1 MPFPAS
7 AGTASGAHSAARRS
21 SVSRM
26 GSTTT
31 DRDAFYTGVAA
42 EFREHYSRGPRF
54 VAVTGVPQAD
64 AAGAADAFAGALRAA
79 GETVERV
86 SAAADADADTFR
98 AEVVAPARQND
109 GVLVVDGPALLTPEF
124 RGFWNFSLWVEHDPE
139 RSPDWSFVATGRKD
153 PLGAPREV
161 ASVLLDDADPAR
173 PRRLFADSC

>member
-1 MPFPAS
+1 
-7 AGTASGAHSAARRS
+7 
-21 SVSRM
+21 M

-31 DRDAFYTGVAA
+31 ERGAFYDGIAA
-42 EFREHYSRGPRF
+42 EFRQHYTRGPRF
-54 VAVTGVPQAD
+54 VAVTGVPEAD
-64 AAGAADAFAGALRAA
+64 AAAGADALADALRAA

-86 SAAADADADTFR
+86 SAAPGTDADAFR
-98 AEVVAPARQND
+98 AEVVAPFRQRE
-109 GVLVVDGPALLTPEF
+109 GVLVVDGPDLLTPVF

-139 RSPDWSFVATGRKD
+139 RSADWSFVATGRKD